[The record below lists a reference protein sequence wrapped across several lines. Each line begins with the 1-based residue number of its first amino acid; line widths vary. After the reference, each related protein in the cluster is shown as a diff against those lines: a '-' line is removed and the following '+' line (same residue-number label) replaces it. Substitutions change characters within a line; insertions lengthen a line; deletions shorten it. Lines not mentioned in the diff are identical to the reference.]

1 MERKGPEKDDDD
13 QDENAHNADAEKG
26 RWGEWLS
33 WEWIMRM
40 NGTQCGTA
48 TWSPP
53 LISTI
58 RIRRR
63 PTWWPG
69 CQRALPPSPSP
80 APSLWRGGSRH
91 WRPPARWRWWLRLQA
106 VGLRCSGKR
115 RKNIQFRVVKENGA
129 PWHKSTQRN
138 VETYLHTYREIVFL
152 DPLKVE
158 RLVDFHICVRPAVV
172 LPLLQV
178 ERVVLVRLVRRASDQ
193 LVEYGWVV
201 FYARA
206 GWGK

>member
-1 MERKGPEKDDDD
+1 M
-13 QDENAHNADAEKG
+13 
-26 RWGEWLS
+26 
-33 WEWIMRM
+33 
-40 NGTQCGTA
+40 
-48 TWSPP
+48 
-53 LISTI
+53 
-58 RIRRR
+58 
-63 PTWWPG
+63 
-69 CQRALPPSPSP
+69 
-80 APSLWRGGSRH
+80 
-91 WRPPARWRWWLRLQA
+91 QA
-106 VGLRCSGKR
+106 VGLHCSGKI
-115 RKNIQFRVVKENGA
+115 IQFRVVKENRA

-158 RLVDFHICVRPAVV
+158 GLVDFHICVRPAVV

-206 GWGK
+206 GWGEIGYGPAPDASRDSI